1 MRSGSAAGQPRSR
14 LPAALLNSEM
24 ASAASSSVGR
34 LSAATTMILEGS
46 ANGRFKGEVRLGVA
60 VGDSIFAGKFVPRDG
75 ASAIS
80 LCTGATR
87 IFVWA
92 FEVFAGAEVLV
103 AARPPEPRRM
113 YREKRGRACAPH

>member
-1 MRSGSAAGQPRSR
+1 MRSGSAAGQPRNR

-60 VGDSIFAGKFVPRDG
+60 VGDSTFAGRFVPRDG

-80 LCTGATR
+80 LRAGASS
-87 IFVWA
+87 IFVRG
-92 FEVFAGAEVLV
+92 FELLAGAEALV
-103 AARPPEPRRM
+103 AARLPEPRRM
-113 YREKRGRACAPH
+113 YR